1 MQLNTLDEF
10 NAVVTNRDYLPETE
24 RLREE
29 IRSAIH
35 ARDQAQAVL
44 SLLENQ
50 LLSLIS
56 VPQIG
61 DTLLW
66 LNGVVSEQGVV
77 QRIAITQLDPL
88 VLCWHCLMTS
98 PPAAAGNVNHG
109 TVVEVRQDMNPTVY
123 KKAEQ

>member
-1 MQLNTLDEF
+1 MQLNTIAEF
-10 NAVVTNRDYLPETE
+10 DAVVANRDYLPEIE

-29 IRSAIH
+29 IRRAVH

-44 SLLENQ
+44 TLLENQ

-66 LNGVVSEQGVV
+66 LNGAVSEQGVV

-88 VLCWHCLMTS
+88 VFCWHCLMTS
-98 PPAAAGNVNHG
+98 PPATTGNVNHG
-109 TVVEVRQDMNPTVY
+109 TVVEVRQDMHPTVY
-123 KKAEQ
+123 KKASQ